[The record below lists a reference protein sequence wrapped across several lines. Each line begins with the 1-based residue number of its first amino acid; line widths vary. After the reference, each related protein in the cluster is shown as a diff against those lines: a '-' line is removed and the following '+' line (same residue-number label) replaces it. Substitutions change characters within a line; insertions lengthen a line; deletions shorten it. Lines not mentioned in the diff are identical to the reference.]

1 MNEPISETAV
11 GAEIG
16 VRTWA
21 DWLTLTKPRIS
32 SFIFFAGFVGALLA
46 AGTSSEWAS
55 AVEVGILVALLG
67 AGASTFNQVIERDTD
82 RIMVRTRNRPLP
94 AGRISP
100 AAGIAFASAL
110 ALAGAIGL
118 AVSFG
123 MLPALL
129 GLATLCAYTLV
140 YTPLKRLS
148 LSNTLVGAIPGGMP
162 PLIGYAAMS
171 TADNPVGGWGVALFA
186 VIFAWQFPHFMAIAW
201 LHRKD
206 YARAGMR
213 MLPATKGSEGQA
225 GRQAVCYS
233 LVLLPVSLVP
243 VLRGD
248 AGLVYGL
255 GVVLIGLVYIGASIA
270 FGLEENKQRAQV
282 LLYVSLAYL
291 PALLLLAI
299 FDPTVGIFT
308 P

>member
-1 MNEPISETAV
+1 MNESTTETSI
-11 GAEIG
+11 GAEQAS
-16 VRTWA
+16 RTWA

-46 AGTSSEWAS
+46 AGSSTEWAS
-55 AVEVGILVALLG
+55 ALEVGIWIACLG
-67 AGASTFNQVIERDTD
+67 AGASAFNQVIERDTD

-94 AGRISP
+94 TGRISP
-100 AAGIAFASAL
+100 AAAIAFASTL

-118 AVSFG
+118 ALRFG
-123 MLPALL
+123 MLSALL

-148 LSNTLVGAIPGGMP
+148 LINTLIGAIPGGMP

-171 TADNPVGGWGVALFA
+171 SAENPVGGWGVALFA

-201 LHRKD
+201 LHRED

-213 MLPATKGSEGQA
+213 MLPATKDSDGQA

-243 VLRGD
+243 LLRGD
-248 AGLVYGL
+248 AGFVYGV
-255 GVVLIGLVYIGASIA
+255 GVMIIGLIYVAASVA
-270 FGLEENKQRAQV
+270 FGFKENQKRAKV

-291 PALLLLAI
+291 PALLLLSI
-299 FDPTVGIFT
+299 FDPAVGIFDS
-308 P
+308 